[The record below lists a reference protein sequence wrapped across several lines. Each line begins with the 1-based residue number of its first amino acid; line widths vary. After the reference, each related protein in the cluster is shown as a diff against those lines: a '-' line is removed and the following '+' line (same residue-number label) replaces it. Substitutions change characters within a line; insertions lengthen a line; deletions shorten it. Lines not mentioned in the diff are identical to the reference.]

1 MIKYK
6 VDTDIFSVKFKCN
19 LESCKGKCCTLEG
32 TLGAPL
38 LESELKVI
46 EETIP
51 RIIDFLPEKNK
62 NVLYRSG
69 FYVRIGQHLYLNNV
83 NDNECVFSYINNG
96 IAKCVFQMFY
106 EQGKIAF
113 KKPISCE
120 LFPIRVSEGLIT
132 ELRYE
137 EREEC
142 VSAIEEGIK
151 EDVDLLRFLKSGIIR
166 HFGED
171 FYNQLLQSQKNKKF
185 GDGNN

>member
-6 VDTDIFSVKFKCN
+6 IDPDIFRVKFKCN
-19 LESCKGKCCTLEG
+19 LERCKGRCCTLEG

-38 LESELKVI
+38 LESELKLI

-51 RIIDFLPEKNK
+51 TVIDFLPQKNK
-62 NVLYRSG
+62 NVLYSSG
-69 FYVRIGQHLYLNNV
+69 FYLRIGKYLYLTNV

-96 IAKCVFQMFY
+96 IAKCIFQTLY
-106 EQGKIAF
+106 EEGKISF

-120 LFPIRVSEGLIT
+120 LFPIRVSIGLMN

-142 VSAIEEGIK
+142 VSAIDEGVK
-151 EDVDLLRFLKSGIIR
+151 RDVDLLCFLKDGIIR
-166 HFGED
+166 YFGEN
-171 FYNQLLQSQKNKKF
+171 FYNRLLQSLKNKKF
-185 GDGNN
+185 GNAND